1 MKDKEN
7 TYNPP
12 QSEQYIALCRI
23 ADEQLLAGHANCV
36 ANLFSD
42 VISKAKSDE
51 IAFDGAI
58 VLEYFWSLARIGAVA
73 VPGGTLGN
81 HLVDQK
87 HKIPG
92 LLLTERG
99 RRFFEQGEKSPH
111 NPNKYMSD
119 VRRRVGN
126 PDDVVLSYLSEAV
139 EAWRYNL
146 NRSSAVM
153 LGCAC
158 ERLILL
164 LAKTIASNKS
174 LSGSDKIDKA
184 LKKRVYIS
192 KLFDEVRK
200 TLTTLKSDKTLPK
213 KLGDAIDRRLAAIF
227 DHARGLRNDSGHPT
241 DKEVSSEEAHS
252 GLILFPGFYELVY
265 KIISEITT

>member
-12 QSEQYIALCRI
+12 QSEQHIALCRI
-23 ADEQLLAGHANCV
+23 VDEQLLAGQKDNVH
-36 ANLFSD
+36 NLFNGVVDQAQSGG
-42 VISKAKSDE
+42 
-51 IAFDGAI
+51 IAFEDCGAV

-73 VPGGTLGN
+73 VPGGALDR
-81 HLVDQK
+81 LPVK
-87 HKIPG
+87 VPG

-99 RRFFEQGEKSPH
+99 RRLLEQGEKSPH
-111 NPNKYMSD
+111 NPSKYMSD
-119 VRRRVGN
+119 VRRRVAD
-126 PDDVVLSYLSEAV
+126 PDDIVLSYLSEAV
-139 EAWRYNL
+139 EAWRCDL

-164 LAKTIASNKS
+164 LAETIASNTAIP
-174 LSGSDKIDKA
+174 GSDKIDQD

-192 KLFDEVRK
+192 PLFDKIRS
-200 TLTTLKSDKTLPK
+200 TLLTLKNDGTLPK
-213 KLGDAIDRRLAAIF
+213 KLGDAIERRLAAIF

-252 GLILFPGFYELVY
+252 GLILFPGFYELIY